1 MLLHGAKQVTQR
13 CKFEMESHS
22 GSRTFGTSYP
32 VVKYSN
38 INIHVNT
45 VYKAITSLRGTSDP
59 AHRLNLLMLRNKLLL
74 NTAHTRKTDHSP

>member
-1 MLLHGAKQVTQR
+1 MLLHGAKQTIKS
-13 CKFEMESHS
+13 CKFEMETHVAA
-22 GSRTFGTSYP
+22 GCRTFGTSCP

-59 AHRLNLLMLRNKLLL
+59 AHRLNLLKLRNKLLL
-74 NTAHTRKTDHSP
+74 NTAHTR